1 MSSIMLS
8 LFCLDL
14 VLNSGHLSYLVIDYY
29 QFLFMILFL
38 SIDYPPPLN
47 HFLYGFR
54 YSHYL
59 FLPQIFRGD
68 PASDYSSSTPD
79 KFGVIVPDV
88 HFLNN
93 AGPALIVISVSIGI
107 LICTKLLHLLLDK
120 VQNCRNNRVIDD
132 EGE

>member
-1 MSSIMLS
+1 MSGIMLA
-8 LFCLDL
+8 LFGLDL

-59 FLPQIFRGD
+59 FLPQIFKGD
-68 PASDYSSSTPD
+68 PSGEYSSATPD

-88 HFLNN
+88 QFLNN
-93 AGPALIVISVSIGI
+93 AGPAFIVISTAIGI
-107 LICTKLLHLLLDK
+107 LILTKLLQLLAEK
-120 VQNCRNNRVIDD
+120 IHNCRSNKVVD
-132 EGE
+132 